1 MEAHGTSN
9 GHHMETIKAFFPHTC
24 HVQTALILVLHP
36 KKCHTV
42 VYIPYITLPHRT
54 LAMKMLH
61 LSPIQSAEAASI
73 ASPKLL
79 FHFAAG
85 EFRRDQLEFGA
96 GERQGTAGQAA
107 TQAELNRYQFHG
119 SDTT

>member
-1 MEAHGTSN
+1 
-9 GHHMETIKAFFPHTC
+9 
-24 HVQTALILVLHP
+24 
-36 KKCHTV
+36 
-42 VYIPYITLPHRT
+42 
-54 LAMKMLH
+54 MLH

-119 SDTT
+119 SDTTWTLVRGWLPGVPRGGGNIENWNNMFMKLWKMVENCGELPIPTQSLTCAFENG